1 MEAVKRSEW
10 IETKQS
16 CSRYHDLSRRSANLN
31 RRVER
36 LESKLDEMHEGFAT
50 LGARVA
56 VLETHWN
63 GFDKMK

>member
-1 MEAVKRSEW
+1 M
-10 IETKQS
+10 
-16 CSRYHDLSRRSANLN
+16 N